1 VLFTDVPEA
10 DLTLDR
16 LPSRFSHVA
25 QVWLVPDVSDLDDDV
40 EDLQETIPKLE
51 TSEIKL
57 MKKVAKEQKI
67 KREKRSAY
75 DDRLRP
81 THKLKFLIGEKVDSI
96 DYYRKHIGEL
106 LPKIQTAQRSYLA
119 GKERLASAVFVEFE
133 TMAAAEA
140 AFNEDYHR
148 RPTKFSA
155 RQMGVQ
161 PEEVIWKNLKMNSK
175 TRMLLHV
182 IATIFISA
190 MILFWSIPVAVVGA
204 ISNINYLTDN
214 VPFLGFISDIP
225 PVILGVVTGL
235 LPVILLAILMALVPV
250 ICRCKYLAHDVRM
263 LSYTYI
269 YLHFC

>member
-1 VLFTDVPEA
+1 
-10 DLTLDR
+10 
-16 LPSRFSHVA
+16 
-25 QVWLVPDVSDLDDDV
+25 
-40 EDLQETIPKLE
+40 
-51 TSEIKL
+51 

-106 LPKIQTAQRSYLA
+106 LPKIQTTQRSYLA
-119 GKERLASAVFVEFE
+119 GKERFASAVFIEFE

-140 AFNEDYHR
+140 AFNKDYHR

-161 PEEVIWKNLKMNSK
+161 PDEIIWKNLKMNSK

-182 IATIFISA
+182 VATIFISA

-204 ISNINYLTDN
+204 ISNINYLTEN
-214 VPFLGFISDIP
+214 VPFLGFINNIP

-235 LPVILLAILMALVPV
+235 LPVIVLAVLMALVPV
-250 ICRCKYLAHDVRM
+250 ICRCKHFAHDARM
-263 LSYTYI
+263 HTYI
-269 YLHFC
+269 YLHFHYSGSEAFRSSYSLGGRTTVPEMVLRIPGHPTFPDHDIYFWCRRRRQPNRHPTNASR